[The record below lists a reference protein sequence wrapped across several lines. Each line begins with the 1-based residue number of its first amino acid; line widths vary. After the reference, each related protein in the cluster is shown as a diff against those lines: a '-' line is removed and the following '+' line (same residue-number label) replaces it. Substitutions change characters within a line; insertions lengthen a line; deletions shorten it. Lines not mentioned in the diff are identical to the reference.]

1 MMLPTLEIRVA
12 DHETR
17 ISMLE
22 AINDQISD
30 RLSSM
35 DSRLNSM
42 DSGIRWIVG
51 LQITMIITIATSAIA
66 VIVKLG

>member
-1 MMLPTLEIRVA
+1 MMLPTL
-12 DHETR
+12 ETR

-35 DSRLNSM
+35 DSLLKSM

-51 LQITMIITIATSAIA
+51 LQVTMIITIATSAIA

>member
-1 MMLPTLEIRVA
+1 MLPTLETRVA

>member
-1 MMLPTLEIRVA
+1 MMLPTLETRVA

-30 RLSSM
+30 RLNSM

-51 LQITMIITIATSAIA
+51 LQVTMIITIATSAIA

>member
-1 MMLPTLEIRVA
+1 MMLPTLE
-12 DHETR
+12 TS

-51 LQITMIITIATSAIA
+51 LQVTMIITIATSAIA

>member
-1 MMLPTLEIRVA
+1 MMLPTLETRVA